1 MRAAGITAFGADV
14 ELLELPDP
22 RPPAADELL
31 IRVRAAAVANWD
43 DIVRQGNW
51 DIGGS
56 LPLALGVE
64 VAGEV
69 LTAGA
74 AARRFA
80 AGDAVMAHPLPLR
93 DQGAWAEQML
103 IPAEAA
109 APKPATVE
117 WEEAAAFPV
126 PALTAHQV
134 LTEALEI
141 QPGETLLVHGGGGV
155 TGRLLIAL
163 AVRAGARVF
172 ATASERSADR
182 LHAVGAEA
190 VFDYRDPAWQDALRE
205 RVGAVDAVANAARAG
220 EPAAAAVL
228 RRGGRFATITGAPPE
243 VAGAGRVANCYVRPD
258 GAQLRDLAPLLGSRE
273 LRIDVASVVTFADA
287 AAALDGAVAAIRTGA
302 IVLRPADHLGVQ

>member
-1 MRAAGITAFGADV
+1 MRAAGITTFGADV

-43 DIVRQGNW
+43 DVVRQGNW

-163 AVRAGARVF
+163 VGRAGARVF

-182 LHAVGAEA
+182 LRAVGAEA
-190 VFDYRDPAWQDALRE
+190 VFDYRDAAWQDALRE
-205 RVGAVDAVANAARAG
+205 RGRRPTAR
-220 EPAAAAVL
+220 
-228 RRGGRFATITGAPPE
+228 
-243 VAGAGRVANCYVRPD
+243 
-258 GAQLRDLAPLLGSRE
+258 LGSVARE
-273 LRIDVASVVTFADA
+273 PRAANRRCLGRHTRGRCRRTRWRGRRDPHGSNRAPAS
-287 AAALDGAVAAIRTGA
+287 G
-302 IVLRPADHLGVQ
+302 PP

>member
-1 MRAAGITAFGADV
+1 MRAAGITAFGAAV

-51 DIGGS
+51 EIGGS
-56 LPLALGVE
+56 LPLALGVQ

-74 AARRFA
+74 ATRAFA

-109 APKPATVE
+109 APKPATVD

-126 PALTAHQV
+126 PALTAQQV
-134 LTEALEI
+134 LTEAVEV

-155 TGRLLIAL
+155 TGRLLVAL

-172 ATASERSADR
+172 ATASERSAER
-182 LHAVGAEA
+182 LRAIGAEA
-190 VFDYRDPAWQDALRE
+190 VFDYRHAAWQEALRE
-205 RVGAVDAVANAARAG
+205 HAGAVDAVANAASGG
-220 EPAAAAVL
+220 EAAAAAVL

-243 VAGAGRVANCYVRPD
+243 VPAAGRVASCYVRPD
-258 GAQLRDLAPLLGSRE
+258 GAQLRDLAQMLGSRE
-273 LRIDVASVVTFADA
+273 LRVDVAAVVTLTDA
-287 AAALDGAVAAIRTGA
+287 AAALDAAVAATHAGA
-302 IVLRPADHLGVQ
+302 IVLQPRAA